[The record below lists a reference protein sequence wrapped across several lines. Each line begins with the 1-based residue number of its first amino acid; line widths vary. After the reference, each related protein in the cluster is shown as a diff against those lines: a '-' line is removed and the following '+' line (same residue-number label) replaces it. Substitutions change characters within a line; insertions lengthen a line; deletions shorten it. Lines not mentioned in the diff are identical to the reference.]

1 VEWHNN
7 GKSWYQ
13 FIDWVKMSNKYD
25 FDNRP
30 FMEEF
35 IIDTPVLKP
44 TTRVNHFM
52 PVKNK

>member
-1 VEWHNN
+1 MN
-7 GKSWYQ
+7 S
-13 FIDWVKMSNKYD
+13 KYD

-35 IIDTPVLKP
+35 IIDSPTLKP
-44 TTRVNHFM
+44 TTRVKHYM